1 MSSEDVLLSLRD
13 VSVSYRIRS
22 GFFKWSR
29 FSPLRNL
36 SFDLHRGETLGIIG
50 RNGVGKSTLLRLL
63 AGIIGPDAGQVVN
76 HGASVSLLSLGA
88 GFVPHL
94 SGRENALLNGML
106 LGLRLKEIKARMAS
120 IIEFSGLEEFID
132 RPLRTYSTGMRSRLA
147 FAVAIQTDTDVL
159 LVDEILGVGDEE
171 FRVKSSNEIKRMIRS
186 DKTVVFVSHQL
197 PAVKEL
203 CDRIVWI
210 EDGVIKDSGDVQS
223 VVARYVESVNRRV

>member
-1 MSSEDVLLSLRD
+1 MSSEEVLLSLRD

-29 FSPLRNL
+29 FFPLRNL

>member
-1 MSSEDVLLSLRD
+1 MSSEEVLLSLRD

>member
-1 MSSEDVLLSLRD
+1 MSSEEVLLSLRD

-22 GFFKWSR
+22 GFLKWSR
-29 FSPLRNL
+29 FFPLRNL

>member
-1 MSSEDVLLSLRD
+1 
-13 VSVSYRIRS
+13 
-22 GFFKWSR
+22 
-29 FSPLRNL
+29 
-36 SFDLHRGETLGIIG
+36 
-50 RNGVGKSTLLRLL
+50 
-63 AGIIGPDAGQVVN
+63 
-76 HGASVSLLSLGA
+76 
-88 GFVPHL
+88 
-94 SGRENALLNGML
+94 
-106 LGLRLKEIKARMAS
+106 
-120 IIEFSGLEEFID
+120 
-132 RPLRTYSTGMRSRLA
+132 MRSRLA